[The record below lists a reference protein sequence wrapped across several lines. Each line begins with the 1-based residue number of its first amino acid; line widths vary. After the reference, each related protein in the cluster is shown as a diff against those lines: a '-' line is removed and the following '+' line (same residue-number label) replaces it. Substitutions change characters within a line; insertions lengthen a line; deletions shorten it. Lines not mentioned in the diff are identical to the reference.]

1 MIASFGDLDSEIGGY
16 MIKSENFQALNLL
29 KEKFQGKIKCIYIDP
44 PYNTGNNEF
53 IYKDNYQH
61 SSWLSMMQ
69 ERLAISRDFLSN
81 DGVIFVSIDDNEE
94 SNLRYLLNVI
104 FGSGNFVSTI
114 VWQKRY
120 SRDNRPVIGTVHDY
134 IRVFAKDINEF
145 AAVRKKIPPDEE
157 SLEVYRNPNNDP
169 RGRWRPI
176 PMTAQAGHATPSQ
189 FYEVKTPS
197 GVIHKPSPGRCW
209 GLSEST
215 YKELLSQGRIW
226 FGVHGDGQPNTIRY
240 LSEIEG
246 FVPWTWWSHQETGHT
261 DEAKKEIYEFLG
273 KGSPFET
280 PKPTRLLYRILYIS
294 TLAREFVLDFFAG
307 SGSTAHATISLNK
320 EDGGIRKYILVEMG
334 DYFDTMMVPRIQ
346 RLMFSKD
353 WQDGKPTSNEGTS
366 HIFKYTYLE
375 QYEDTLNNIEFIGKN
390 RTIQSTL
397 RDLDGYFIRYM
408 LDFETKDSRCHIN
421 VDKLK
426 HPFDYEL
433 KITAHNEIRDQK
445 VDLIETF
452 NLLLGIHVKEI
463 KVFNNN
469 GSYYKVVFGTKSEE
483 TIAII
488 WRTTDGLDLEADKKF
503 IEDHI
508 LKEFKANK
516 VYVNSDCFVEGVIP
530 IEPEFKRLM
539 EA

>member
-1 MIASFGDLDSEIGGY
+1 
-16 MIKSENFQALNLL
+16 
-29 KEKFQGKIKCIYIDP
+29 
-44 PYNTGNNEF
+44 
-53 IYKDNYQH
+53 
-61 SSWLSMMQ
+61 
-69 ERLAISRDFLSN
+69 
-81 DGVIFVSIDDNEE
+81 
-94 SNLRYLLNVI
+94 
-104 FGSGNFVSTI
+104 
-114 VWQKRY
+114 
-120 SRDNRPVIGTVHDY
+120 
-134 IRVFAKDINEF
+134 
-145 AAVRKKIPPDEE
+145 
-157 SLEVYRNPNNDP
+157 
-169 RGRWRPI
+169 
-176 PMTAQAGHATPSQ
+176 
-189 FYEVKTPS
+189 
-197 GVIHKPSPGRCW
+197 
-209 GLSEST
+209 
-215 YKELLSQGRIW
+215 
-226 FGVHGDGQPNTIRY
+226 
-240 LSEIEG
+240 
-246 FVPWTWWSHQETGHT
+246 
-261 DEAKKEIYEFLG
+261 
-273 KGSPFET
+273 
-280 PKPTRLLYRILYIS
+280 
-294 TLAREFVLDFFAG
+294 
-307 SGSTAHATISLNK
+307 
-320 EDGGIRKYILVEMG
+320 
-334 DYFDTMMVPRIQ
+334 MMVPRIQ

-433 KITAHNEIRDQK
+433 EITAHNEIRDQK